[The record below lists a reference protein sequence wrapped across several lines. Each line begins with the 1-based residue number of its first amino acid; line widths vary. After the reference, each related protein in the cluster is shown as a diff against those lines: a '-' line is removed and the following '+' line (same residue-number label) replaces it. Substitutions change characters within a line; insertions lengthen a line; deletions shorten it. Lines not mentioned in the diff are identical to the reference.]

1 MFAYQNAWNV
11 NLQPCKK
18 VMFVSKVHILFMAQM
33 ASLATSTIIIQRV
46 KPYILS
52 KMVLV

>member
-1 MFAYQNAWNV
+1 
-11 NLQPCKK
+11 
-18 VMFVSKVHILFMAQM
+18 MFVNMEHILFMAQM

-46 KPYILS
+46 KPFILS